1 MFSSK
6 EVLIM
11 KPIKGIRRLILE
23 NYQKSRKLLSLEA
36 FATKNGLTY
45 EELLRAFR
53 REPKLKSL
61 HGLSP
66 SQADKLIEYYGS
78 SQLFTASLEK
88 LVRSFL
94 ATRTRIE
101 EIERKA
107 RKQRSSD

>member
-1 MFSSK
+1 MNS
-6 EVLIM
+6 M
-11 KPIKGIRRLILE
+11 KGVRQQIIE

-36 FATKNGLTY
+36 FATKNRITY

-61 HGLSP
+61 HGLRP
-66 SQADKLIEYYGS
+66 AQAKKLIEYYGS

-88 LVRSFL
+88 LVKSFL
-94 ATRTRIE
+94 TTRTRIE